1 MQYPNIV
8 SLESILKDF
17 EQPKASV
24 RRAYPMRSPKAY
36 LGGETNRHTYSW
48 TTYKYTSDEIIE
60 KYYEKLVARS
70 CEQCMNN
77 PYARRFL
84 ILLKNKII
92 GPEGIRLVAQ
102 SFDVQMKKG
111 KPDKVLDAA
120 ANQAIET
127 AWEEWGKKA
136 DVTGKYTWKQIQDL
150 VITTVAREGE
160 VFARIIKGQ
169 YAGPWGFAIQLI
181 DARKLDLRMRQD
193 NMQGGNFIRFG
204 IEFTPWGKPL
214 KYYFIN
220 GDAYYYQTT
229 DRHIVIPADE
239 IIHIGL
245 PEYIDQKRY
254 LPWFSSVLMRMNMLG
269 GYEDA
274 AVEHAR
280 VGACQMGFIQNKDL
294 DSIDDEDAEKINIE
308 AEPASFPVLP
318 PGFELQKFD
327 PAYPNGEFDAFS
339 KSILRGIASG
349 LGLSYSKLSND
360 LTSTNYS
367 ALREGALDERD
378 EWMTIQQWLYESLH
392 EPVFQEWLKYSLLF
406 GMIAFPSG
414 KKLPVERIEKFRAH
428 TWQPRRWPWV
438 DPVKDINAAIS
449 SSDAGLRSL
458 SDIIREQGRDPDDVW
473 TEIQQEREALQQKG
487 ITLKSQIIQEG
498 QQDATQNQ

>member
-1 MQYPNIV
+1 MLN
-8 SLESILKDF
+8 DF
-17 EQPKASV
+17 MSWISGSSKKAPAAPAASRRVPVRMPKN
-24 RRAYPMRSPKAY
+24 Y
-36 LGGETNRHTYSW
+36 LGGESNRHTYSW
-48 TTYKYTSDEIIE
+48 TTYKYTSDEIID

-84 ILLKNKII
+84 ILLKNKVV
-92 GPEGIRLVAQ
+92 GPEGIKLNAQ
-102 SFDVQMKKG
+102 ARDMVLQNG
-111 KPDKVLDAA
+111 KPVEKLDTA
-120 ANQAIET
+120 ANQAIER
-127 AWEEWGKKA
+127 AWKKWGEQA
-136 DVTGKYTWKQIQDL
+136 DVTGKYTWKQIEDL
-150 VITTVAREGE
+150 VITTTAREGE
-160 VFARIIKGQ
+160 CFARIIR
-169 YAGPWGFAIQLI
+169 GPLANEWGFAVQLI
-181 DARKLDLRMRQD
+181 DARKLDLRK
-193 NMQGGNFIRFG
+193 NENNLKNGGFIRFG
-204 IEFTPWGKPL
+204 IEFTAWGKPV

-220 GDAYYYQTT
+220 GDAHYYQTT
-229 DRHIVIPADE
+229 SKHIEIPADE

-280 VGACQMGFIQNKDL
+280 AGACQMGIIEDPDL
-294 DSIDDEDAEKINIE
+294 DSIDPNDDREINIE
-308 AEPASFPVLP
+308 MEAGVFTKLP
-318 PGFELQKFD
+318 PGMKLSKFD

-378 EWMTIQQWLYESLH
+378 EWMTLQQWLCRTLH

-406 GMIAFPSG
+406 GKITMQSG
-414 KKLPVERIEKFRAH
+414 KKLPAEKIDKFRAH

-438 DPVKDINAAIS
+438 DPTKDINAAVS
-449 SSDAGLRSL
+449 SIDAGLRSR
-458 SDIIREQGRDPDDVW
+458 SDVIREQGRDPDDVW
-473 TEIQQEREALQQKG
+473 TEIQQENEVLQEKG
-487 ITLKSQIIQEG
+487 IQLQSNLIMEVPINAGDDK
-498 QQDATQNQ
+498 